1 MAPGPRDQDQPHF
14 GRESLFRKKLNQLR
28 TSGEIQNLPGY
39 DSASRTREIEKGAY
53 LEQVHTTLTNADPV
67 DLDRL
72 TLLDGLTELYNN
84 KTICRVLKDELKRSK
99 RYKYN
104 TALVMVRVDGFDEII
119 GRFGHLASDSVF
131 KGSANFLM
139 NTIRDVDIPARYDG
153 DTFVV
158 VCPQTD
164 VSGASVLAERLRS
177 RIYSE
182 RISDVGQ
189 NWTVTISIG
198 ISAYP
203 SGGTKEEDLFQSALA
218 ALADAQQRGG
228 NTFSISEAEGSKKA

>member
-1 MAPGPRDQDQPHF
+1 MALGDNDPTQPHF

-28 TSGEIQNLPGY
+28 TSGSIENRPIY
-39 DSASRTREIEKGAY
+39 DSVSRTKEIEKSAY
-53 LEQVHTTLTNADPV
+53 LEQVASTLTNTDPV
-67 DLDRL
+67 ELDRL
-72 TLLDGLTELYNN
+72 TLLDGLTELYNH
-84 KTICRVLKDELKRSK
+84 KTISRVLKDELKRSK

-104 TALVMVRVDGFDEII
+104 TAIVMVKIDGFDEII

-131 KGSANFLM
+131 KGTANFLM
-139 NTIRDVDIPARYDG
+139 ATIRDVDIPARYDAE
-153 DTFVV
+153 TFVV

-177 RIYSE
+177 KIYTE

-198 ISAYP
+198 ICAYP
-203 SGGTKEEDLFQSALA
+203 SGGTKEEELFKSSL
-218 ALADAQQRGG
+218 DAVVEAQNRGG
-228 NTFSISEAEGSKKA
+228 NTFCISEAASS

>member
-28 TSGEIQNLPGY
+28 TSGEIQNLQGY
-39 DSASRTREIEKGAY
+39 DSASRSREIETGAY
-53 LEQVHTTLTNADPV
+53 LEQVHTTLAKTDPV

-84 KTICRVLKDELKRSK
+84 KTITRVLKDELKRSK

-104 TALVMVRVDGFDEII
+104 TAVVMVKVDGFDEII

-131 KGSANFLM
+131 KGSAAFLM
-139 NTIRDVDIPARYDG
+139 NTIRDVDIPARYNA

-164 VSGASVLAERLRS
+164 VSGASVLAERLRNK
-177 RIYSE
+177 IYTE
-182 RISDVGQ
+182 RISDIGQ

-203 SGGTKEEDLFQSALA
+203 SGGTKEEDLFKSSMEAVL
-218 ALADAQQRGG
+218 DAQRRGG
-228 NTFSISEAEGSKKA
+228 NTFSISESEAKTT

>member
-1 MAPGPRDQDQPHF
+1 MAPLGPQDQDQPYF

-28 TSGEIQNLPGY
+28 TSGEIPITPGY
-39 DSASRTREIEKGAY
+39 DSASRTREIEKSAY
-53 LEQVHTTLTNADPV
+53 LEQVHTTLAKSDSV

-72 TLLDGLTELYNN
+72 TLLDTLTELYNH
-84 KTICRVLKDELKRSK
+84 KTISRVLKDELKRSK

-104 TALVMVRVDGFDEII
+104 TAVVMVKIDGFDEIL
-119 GRFGHLASDSVF
+119 GRFGHLASDSVM

-139 NTIRDVDIPARYDG
+139 NTIRDVDIPARYDPE
-153 DTFVV
+153 TFVV

-177 RIYSE
+177 RIYTE

-203 SGGTKEEDLFQSALA
+203 SGGTKEEELFKSAM
-218 ALADAQQRGG
+218 DAVNDAVQRGG
-228 NTFSISEAEGSKKA
+228 NTFSISEAAKA

>member
-1 MAPGPRDQDQPHF
+1 MGPNDPTQPHF

-28 TSGEIQNLPGY
+28 TSGSIENRPIY
-39 DSASRTREIEKGAY
+39 DSVSRTKEIEKSAY
-53 LEQVHTTLTNADPV
+53 LEQVASTLTNTDAV
-67 DLDRL
+67 ELDRL
-72 TLLDGLTELYNN
+72 TLLDGLTELYNH
-84 KTICRVLKDELKRSK
+84 KTISRVLKDELKRSK

-104 TALVMVRVDGFDEII
+104 TAIVMVKIDSFDEII

-131 KGSANFLM
+131 KGTATFLM
-139 NTIRDVDIPARYDG
+139 NTIRDVDIPARYDAE
-153 DTFVV
+153 TFVV

-177 RIYSE
+177 KIYTE

-203 SGGTKEEDLFQSALA
+203 SGGTKEDELFKSSMDAVVEALN
-218 ALADAQQRGG
+218 RGG
-228 NTFSISEAEGSKKA
+228 NTFCISESASS